1 MNEDNCKQVNWFDK
15 CTFEKQVLI
24 ISNQFFCK
32 FQKKNMPRNDW
43 RKNELVIAL
52 NLYWKI
58 PYNKISGSSNSQI
71 KEVAAIIGRSPGAL
85 AYKLMNF
92 TSLDF
97 ERQGAGNKGKSA
109 ASSMDKEVWNE
120 YFGKWEKL
128 AFDSFI
134 FLSNIQNVPIEK
146 VLDAE
151 NELQFVEGR
160 EKERIVKTRVNQN
173 DFRQRILASYNEKC
187 CITGI
192 SITSLLVA
200 SHILPWSQNERERL
214 NPRNGICL
222 NSMHDKAFDRGLI
235 TITTDFKIKLSD
247 TILKQKKELNI
258 QKFFIE
264 YENRSIILPERFTPS
279 FEFLEYHN
287 NTIFNK

>member
-1 MNEDNCKQVNWFDK
+1 M
-15 CTFEKQVLI
+15 L
-24 ISNQFFCK
+24 
-32 FQKKNMPRNDW
+32 RNDW
-43 RKNELVIAL
+43 RKHELVIAL

-71 KEVAAIIGRSPGAL
+71 KEVAAIIGRSAGAL

-120 YFGKWEKL
+120 YFGQWEKL

-146 VLDAE
+146 GLEAE

-200 SHILPWSQNERERL
+200 SHILPWSRNERERL

-222 NSMHDKAFDRGLI
+222 NNIHDKAFDRGLI
-235 TITTDFKIKLSD
+235 TITTDFKVKLSD
-247 TILKQKKELNI
+247 VILKKKMELNI
-258 QKFFIE
+258 KKFFIE
-264 YENRSIILPERFTPS
+264 YENRSIILPQRFTPS
-279 FEFLEYHN
+279 LEFLEYHN
-287 NTIFNK
+287 NNIFNK